1 MNKFIAML
9 RQLLGFD
16 NDMNSFATA
25 NGFSFPV
32 ETKQKKQ
39 NPNIMLK
46 GGKGGGGTVVEKP
59 VYVPPPAAP
68 AVQMAA
74 TQDEAITPEEEAK
87 RKQESTKLGTKSLQI
102 PITTA
107 SGSGQVGTGAG
118 ERTGAAQ
125 A

>member
-59 VYVPPPAAP
+59 TYVPPPSAP
-68 AVQMAA
+68 AVEAA
-74 TQDEAITPEEEAK
+74 ASQEAAVTPEEEMR
-87 RKQESTKLGTKSLQI
+87 RKKEGTKIGAKSLQI
-102 PITTA
+102 PIVADIGQT
-107 SGSGQVGTGAG
+107 GQVGTGGSTPTKA
-118 ERTGAAQ
+118 
-125 A
+125 